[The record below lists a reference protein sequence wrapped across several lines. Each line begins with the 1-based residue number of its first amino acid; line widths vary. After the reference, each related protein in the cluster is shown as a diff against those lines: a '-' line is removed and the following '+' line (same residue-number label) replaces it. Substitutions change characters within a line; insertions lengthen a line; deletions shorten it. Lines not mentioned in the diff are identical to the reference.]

1 MFALLLKGLLL
12 GVTLSFIIG
21 PLFFSIIESALQ
33 RGFRA
38 GIAVASGIWTS
49 DFMFIAVVVKGLTA
63 MEALVALPG
72 FKFWAGITG
81 SVMLMLFGAGS
92 LLNIKKNTA
101 TSALEEHLHLPPQ
114 KGYWPQWLKGFLIN
128 TINPGTLIFWL
139 GTATGIVAPNAWNN
153 QEIMLFFFSMMAVL
167 MSTDLLK
174 IYAAKRLRQW
184 LTPAHILMVRRGIGM
199 TLIGFGC
206 VLALRSL

>member
-49 DFMFIAVVVKGLTA
+49 DFMFIAVVIKGITS
-63 MEALVALPG
+63 MEALVAWPG
-72 FKFWAGITG
+72 FKFWAGIVG

-101 TSALEEHLHLPPQ
+101 VSLEEHLHLPSQ
-114 KGYWPQWLKGFLIN
+114 KGYWSQWLKGFLIN

-139 GTATGIVAPNAWNN
+139 GTATGIVAPNAWSN
-153 QEIMLFFFSMMAVL
+153 QEIILFFFSMMAVL
-167 MSTDLLK
+167 ISTDLLK

-184 LTPAHILMVRRGIGM
+184 LTPAHILLVRRGIGM
-199 TLIGFGC
+199 TLIGFGL